1 MKFLNFLKSFFGA
14 IWKGIS
20 EKGKFTTIL
29 GLTIII
35 SAVVDPLI
43 KHNQGI
49 TLGEDFMF
57 QTIYFIIAG
66 IILIILPSEI
76 KISKDG
82 LEIKD

>member
-1 MKFLNFLKSFFGA
+1 MKFLNGLKAFLLV

-20 EKGKFTTIL
+20 EKGKFTTLL
-29 GLTIII
+29 GLTIVI

-49 TLGEDFMF
+49 ILGEDFMV
-57 QTIYFIIAG
+57 QTIYFMIAG

-76 KISKDG
+76 SISKDG
-82 LEIKD
+82 LIIKD